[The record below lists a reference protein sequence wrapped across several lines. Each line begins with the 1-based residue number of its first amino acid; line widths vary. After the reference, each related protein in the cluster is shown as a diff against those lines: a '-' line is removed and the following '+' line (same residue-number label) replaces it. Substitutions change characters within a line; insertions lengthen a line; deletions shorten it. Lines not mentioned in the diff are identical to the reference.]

1 MEVTLN
7 KYMQYGWDAAADK
20 LERLADCCRT
30 YNGDMTLLW
39 HNSNLVTRD
48 DRLGYQRI
56 IDLLA

>member
-1 MEVTLN
+1 MMTTPVS
-7 KYMQYGWDAAADK
+7 KSWSGDAAAEK
-20 LERLADCCRT
+20 LERLADCCRS
-30 YNGDMTLLW
+30 YSGDMTLLW